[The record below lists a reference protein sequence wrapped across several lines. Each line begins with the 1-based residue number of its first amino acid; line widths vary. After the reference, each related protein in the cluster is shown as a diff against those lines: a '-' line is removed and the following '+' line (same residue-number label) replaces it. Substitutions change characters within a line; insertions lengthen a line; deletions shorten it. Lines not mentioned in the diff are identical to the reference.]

1 MSRSREP
8 DVDAAEFPSAGCF
21 VLSRDKIAE
30 DRLFALTSTL
40 LKSTPARS
48 LSVAGA
54 DQRQSHLNQAQT
66 LFEEARAHA
75 DAGRIDASAACIL
88 KALDQERRAG
98 SVGPQVLQLI
108 KPRS

>member
-1 MSRSREP
+1 
-8 DVDAAEFPSAGCF
+8 
-21 VLSRDKIAE
+21 
-30 DRLFALTSTL
+30 LTSTL

-54 DQRQSHLNQAQT
+54 DQRQLHLDQAKA
-66 LFEEARAHA
+66 FFVEARVHA
-75 DAGRIDASAACIL
+75 DAGRIEASAACIL

-108 KPRS
+108 KPRQ